1 MWFHVKHIYVKTTL
15 SVSGVGAVVHLA
27 ELEHVEGSPLCTP
40 ARMLESTP
48 DGRITG
54 AFRRQ
59 PALNHGMSSPPQQV
73 IPHPDSWGDLPD
85 ITTDRLTAEEF
96 EGLWHEAMA
105 LLKLAP

>member
-1 MWFHVKHIYVKTTL
+1 MFHVKLLYVKTTL
-15 SVSGVGAVVHLA
+15 RVVGVGAVVHLA

-40 ARMLESTP
+40 ARMLEATE

-59 PALNHGMSSPPQQV
+59 PALNHGMPSPPQQL

-85 ITTDRLTAEEF
+85 ITSERVTAEEF
-96 EGLWHEAMA
+96 EGLWAEAMA
-105 LLKLAP
+105 LFEA